1 MKALSKIS
9 KLVCFISVLF
19 FGLNVSAQSI
29 GDFDEKVR
37 PLRIGVKIGFPN
49 IVGGNV
55 EYVTPLFNNR
65 LAANVEYSNINFG
78 FLSEFLSD
86 DVEED
91 NDSQDPDVKF
101 SYFEGGLNYYLFK
114 PGKGLYIGASYS
126 SFNFDATIYDY
137 QPEMYGDVQ
146 SYEGTANIDFK
157 HDSFNLKLGAKLGGL
172 FYFRPEIGYAFSSYP
187 EYLEYEFTYE
197 GETRTE
203 SESFDELFAADE
215 SPQKLLFDGL
225 IFNIGFGFSF

>member
-1 MKALSKIS
+1 MKTFSKIS
-9 KLVCFISVLF
+9 KLFCLVTCSFL
-19 FGLNVSAQSI
+19 GLSVSAQSI
-29 GDFDEKVR
+29 GDYSEKVR

-65 LAANVEYSNINFG
+65 LAANVEYSNIDFG
-78 FLSEFLSD
+78 FLSEFISD

-91 NDSQDPDVKF
+91 SDSQDPDVKF

-137 QPEMYGDVQ
+137 ESEMDGDMG
-146 SYEGTANIDFK
+146 SYEGPADIDYNLN
-157 HDSFNLKLGAKLGGL
+157 SFNVKLGAKLGGL

-215 SPQKLLFDGL
+215 APQSLLFDGL